1 MRVFGSE
8 CRRVCGCC
16 YVDHGSSK
24 ITTNGPDPSSD
35 MLRGKKL
42 QGEWKVNQGQ
52 TVASCKEEGKKEQK
66 KSNLLQD
73 VTP

>member
-1 MRVFGSE
+1 
-8 CRRVCGCC
+8 
-16 YVDHGSSK
+16 
-24 ITTNGPDPSSD
+24 